1 VGRSH
6 FAHDP
11 ILPYGKPMITIPQ
24 TSLSVFPLCLGGN
37 VFGWSAD
44 EEESF
49 KVLDAFV
56 KVGGNFI
63 DTADV
68 YSEWKEGNEGGE
80 SEKIIGNW
88 MKKRGNRGSV
98 VIATKVAKF
107 SKRPGLSA
115 KNILSACDDSLKRLQ
130 VDHIDLYYAHE
141 DDTKTPMGESLEA
154 FTKLVEA
161 GKVRYIA
168 SSNFSA
174 PRLAQSLKISKEN
187 GFASYIGAQNMYNL
201 LDRKDYEESVA
212 EVISKN
218 ELSCIPFYGLAR
230 GFLSG
235 KYSPGVDVD
244 SVRSKGVVK
253 YQDDRGWKTLDALRE
268 ISKEYRCSVAAVA
281 LAWLRAQPT
290 VSTPIASAR
299 TVEQLEEIT
308 QIVEL
313 STEEIVRLS
322 QITA

>member
-1 VGRSH
+1 
-6 FAHDP
+6 
-11 ILPYGKPMITIPQ
+11 MITIPQ

-44 EEESF
+44 EDESF
-49 KVLDAFV
+49 KVLDAYV
-56 KVGGNFI
+56 KQDGNFL

-80 SEKIIGNW
+80 SERVIGNW
-88 MKKRGNRGSV
+88 MKRRGNRDSIIV
-98 VIATKVAKF
+98 ATKVAKF

-130 VDHIDLYYAHE
+130 VDHIDLYYSHE
-141 DDTKTPMGESLEA
+141 DDENTPIGESLEA

-174 PRLAQSLKISKEN
+174 LRLAESLKISKEN

-201 LDRKDYEESVA
+201 LDRKDYEGSVA

-218 ELSCIPFYGLAR
+218 DLSCLPFFGLAR

-235 KYSPGVDVD
+235 KYRPGVEVN
-244 SVRSKGVVK
+244 SVRSEGVVK
-253 YQDDRGWKTLDALRE
+253 YQNDRGWRAVEALRE
-268 ISKEYRCSVAAVA
+268 ISKGYGCSVSAVA

-290 VSTPIASAR
+290 VSVPIASAR
-299 TVEQLEEIT
+299 TVAQLEEIT

-313 STEEIVRLS
+313 SPEEIAHLS
-322 QITA
+322 QITT